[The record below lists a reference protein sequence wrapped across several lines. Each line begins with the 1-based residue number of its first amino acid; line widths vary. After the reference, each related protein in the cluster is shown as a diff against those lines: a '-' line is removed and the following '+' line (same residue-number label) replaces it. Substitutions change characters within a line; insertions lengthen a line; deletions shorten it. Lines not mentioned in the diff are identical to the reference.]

1 MKDDERIEGLLG
13 ELTPPEPRPEI
24 EAEIMARVG
33 EGLHPF
39 RWSVVAAAA
48 VLILVFASV
57 HAYREEAL
65 RQRVAILTHR
75 ACAPGAHRAVSK
87 VSPFFRE
94 PTLAARLRAF
104 SRRPSDSAWVRHLMR
119 LHAGGSDHG

>member
-39 RWSVVAAAA
+39 RWSVVAAP
-48 VLILVFASV
+48 
-57 HAYREEAL
+57 EEAL